1 MILLINAV
9 FEQLKKNILFL
20 IKLLLIPGLILFVT
34 FKIGKSNGIEVS
46 DLTRDTAAVLHGGP
60 WIGVIS
66 MLGLFL
72 WSAAATIALVSASV
86 LKKGGKSKELRKVLF
101 FGGCLSLFLGFD
113 DAFEMHEVVFENL
126 FPFAEKLFYLVYIGS
141 ILGYMIFLKDALLKT
156 DFVFWLGAM
165 GMFFASMVLD
175 NVDPFISHMV
185 YYEDC
190 FKFSGIFLWAV
201 FYIRTGYHALT
212 GAIK

>member
-9 FEQLKKNILFL
+9 LEQLKKNIVNLL
-20 IKLLLIPGLILFVT
+20 KLLVIPGLIMFIA
-34 FKIGKSNGIEVS
+34 FKIGKANGIEVS
-46 DLTRDTAAVLHGGP
+46 DLTRDTAAVLHGEP
-60 WIGVIS
+60 WAGVIS
-66 MLGLFL
+66 MFGLFL
-72 WSAAATIALVSASV
+72 WSAAATISLVSAAV
-86 LKKGGKSKELRKVLF
+86 LKKGGKSNDIRKVLL

-175 NVDPFISHMV
+175 NVDPFISHQV

-201 FYIRTGYHALT
+201 FYIRTGYQALT
-212 GAIK
+212 GAVK